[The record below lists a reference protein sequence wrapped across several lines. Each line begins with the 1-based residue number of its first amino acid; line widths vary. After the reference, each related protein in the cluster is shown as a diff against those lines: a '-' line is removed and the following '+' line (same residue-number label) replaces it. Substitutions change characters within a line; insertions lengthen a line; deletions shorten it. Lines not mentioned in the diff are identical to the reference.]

1 VPLLPLVK
9 SDGLANY
16 LKLVLPSLLQLHK
29 VFIMNVSASI
39 TPFNSPTP
47 PSLPMILDTLP
58 DPAIEGQ
65 GCPRKTRLQIDLI
78 LLAIEA
84 LELGGSEAFL
94 TFAEELDLKGII
106 KDRVNLW
113 RMRSTNPL
121 RRASIRRP
129 LSIME
134 AKALVVIACYI
145 ARRLTVVIR
154 QLLMIYQQMSEKQIP
169 LEQNLRLSNYLE
181 RFRAHFKS
189 RMNSRRSGVL
199 ALSSDEKLDELAMSL
214 LGQLLFCTGTAGM
227 QRFWISLFDGEVE

>member
-1 VPLLPLVK
+1 
-9 SDGLANY
+9 
-16 LKLVLPSLLQLHK
+16 
-29 VFIMNVSASI
+29 MNVSASL
-39 TPFNSPTP
+39 TPYNSPTP
-47 PSLPMILDTLP
+47 QSLPMILDTLP

-84 LELGGSEAFL
+84 LELGGSEAIL
-94 TFAEELDLKGII
+94 TFAQELDLKGVI

-113 RMRSTNPL
+113 RMRSTNPM
-121 RRASIRRP
+121 RRAHIRRP
-129 LSIME
+129 LTITE
-134 AKALVVIACYI
+134 AKALVIIACYI

-154 QLLMIYQQMSEKQIP
+154 QMLMIYQQMNDKQIP

-189 RMNSRRSGVL
+189 RMNTRRSGLL
-199 ALSSDEKLDELAMSL
+199 ALNSDEKLDDLAINL

>member
-1 VPLLPLVK
+1 
-9 SDGLANY
+9 
-16 LKLVLPSLLQLHK
+16 
-29 VFIMNVSASI
+29 MNVSTSL

-47 PSLPMILDTLP
+47 PSVPMILDSLP
-58 DPAIEGQ
+58 DPAIASQ
-65 GCPRKTRLQIDLI
+65 GCPPRTRLQVDLI

-84 LELGGSEAFL
+84 LELGGSEAIL
-94 TFAEELDLKGII
+94 AFAEELELQEII
-106 KDRVNLW
+106 KNRVNLW
-113 RMRSTNPL
+113 RMRSSNPM
-121 RRASIRRP
+121 RRAHIRRP
-129 LSIME
+129 LSVME

-154 QLLMIYQQMSEKQIP
+154 QMLMTYQQMSEKQIP

-189 RMNSRRSGVL
+189 RMNARRSTIL
-199 ALSSDEKLDELAMSL
+199 ALTSDEKLDELAMNL

>member
-1 VPLLPLVK
+1 
-9 SDGLANY
+9 
-16 LKLVLPSLLQLHK
+16 
-29 VFIMNVSASI
+29 MNVSASL
-39 TPFNSPTP
+39 TPFNSPTQE
-47 PSLPMILDTLP
+47 SLPTILETLP
-58 DPAIEGQ
+58 EPAIAGS
-65 GCPRKTRLQIDLI
+65 GCPRRTRLQIDLI

-84 LELGGSEAFL
+84 LELGGSEAIL
-94 TFAEELDLKGII
+94 TFAQELDLKAII

-113 RMRSTNPL
+113 RMRSSNPL
-121 RRASIRRP
+121 RRAHIRRP
-129 LSIME
+129 LTIIE

-154 QLLMIYQQMSEKQIP
+154 QLLMIYQQMDEKQIP

-189 RMNSRRSGVL
+189 RMNARRSGVL
-199 ALSSDEKLDELAMSL
+199 ALSSDAKLDELAIHL